1 MNTLTLGT
9 SAIRQLDG
17 LYSLNDLHRASGGD
31 PKHKPANFLRL
42 DSTRALIAE
51 LQFSDVRSAQCADM
65 RTATITIN
73 GGQNRGTYVCRELV
87 YAYTMWISAA
97 FHLKVIRAF
106 DASQAQPPVV
116 AAKRKP
122 GAINEEGVR
131 ELARWAAAGVVK
143 PYMDKIEETE
153 ALNRAL
159 TELARTQRQLIVA
172 QKSLLAQTRRELR
185 RYAAPPVKPAA
196 STQMSL
202 DLAGGAQ

>member
-1 MNTLTLGT
+1 MNALTVGT

-31 PKHKPANFLRL
+31 PKHKPANFMRL

-51 LQFSDVRSAQCADM
+51 LQFSDVRSAKCADM

-73 GGQNRGTYVCRELV
+73 GGPNRGTYVCRELV
-87 YAYTMWISAA
+87 YAYAMWISPK
-97 FHLKVIRAF
+97 FHLQVIRAF
-106 DASQAQPPVV
+106 DASQSNPPVV

-131 ELARWAAAGVVK
+131 ELVRWAAEGVVK

-153 ALNRAL
+153 AINRAL

-185 RYAAPPVKPAA
+185 RFAAAPLKPAV
-196 STQMSL
+196 STQLPL